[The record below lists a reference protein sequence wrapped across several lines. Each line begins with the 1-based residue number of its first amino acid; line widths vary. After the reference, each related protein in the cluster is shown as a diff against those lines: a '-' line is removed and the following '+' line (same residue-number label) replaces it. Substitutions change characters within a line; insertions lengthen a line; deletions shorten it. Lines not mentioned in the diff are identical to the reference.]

1 VISSAGSID
10 KRKEVSMQATT
21 PKLEFTELEAM
32 EALNDADDYMRGFAV
47 GVIIGILALT

>member
-1 VISSAGSID
+1 
-10 KRKEVSMQATT
+10 MQATM

-32 EALNDADDYMRGFAV
+32 EALNDGEDFLRGFAA

>member
-1 VISSAGSID
+1 MHAV
-10 KRKEVSMQATT
+10 M

-32 EALNDADDYMRGFAV
+32 EALNDTDDFVRGFAV

>member
-1 VISSAGSID
+1 
-10 KRKEVSMQATT
+10 MQVAL

-32 EALNDADDYMRGFAV
+32 EAQDNALDWTRGFAV

>member
-1 VISSAGSID
+1 
-10 KRKEVSMQATT
+10 MQTAA

-32 EALNDADDYMRGFAV
+32 EALNDTDDFMRGFAV